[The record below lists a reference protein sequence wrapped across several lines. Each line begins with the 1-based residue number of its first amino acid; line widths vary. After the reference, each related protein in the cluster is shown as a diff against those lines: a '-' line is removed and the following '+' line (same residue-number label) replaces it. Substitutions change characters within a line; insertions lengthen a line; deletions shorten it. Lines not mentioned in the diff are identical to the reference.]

1 MSNGEAERTIEVV
14 SPEFPCGSAWLANC
28 LFELGVASWHLW
40 GFDTRHEWT
49 HCGSGRYRYIAGDG
63 PWRQT
68 LASLRPGAEFVFD
81 ESIVTRFSHEFAWHR
96 TPARQVVLMVRDP
109 RDALYSEWQRHRTNL
124 GLPGLVQFPEFI
136 ASPFFGG
143 PVSMADA
150 LWLHLKGWLS
160 YRMAMP
166 ARVLVV
172 RFEDWKREPVA
183 ALRRICKFMRLDRD
197 DATLE
202 RASAASDV
210 RRLQAI
216 ESGIAAS
223 TSNVRRFNRRGE
235 PYEWRSAWHESWF
248 QHLGRRW
255 MSVLDAL
262 DYPRHDAH
270 VAADSMDL
278 TTALQWAGLLDPERI
293 RIWQRLLDAP
303 LRLTV
308 PATALAPVTF

>member
-1 MSNGEAERTIEVV
+1 MSSVSKADAERTIEVV

-28 LFELGVASWHLW
+28 LFELGVPSWHLW
-40 GFDTRHEWT
+40 GFDTRREWT
-49 HCGSGRYRYIAGDG
+49 DCGSGRYRYTAPDK

-68 LASLRPGAEFVFD
+68 LASLQPGKELVFRD
-81 ESIVTRFSHEFAWHR
+81 LIATRFSHEFAWQV
-96 TPARQVVLMVRDP
+96 TSARQIVLMVRDP
-109 RDALYSEWQRHRTNL
+109 RDALYSEWRRHRTNL
-124 GLPGLVQFPEFI
+124 GLPAAVQFPEFI
-136 ASPFFGG
+136 DSAFFGG

-216 ESGIAAS
+216 ESEIATS
-223 TSNVRRFNRRGE
+223 TANARQFNRRGE

-248 QHLGRRW
+248 EHLGPRW
-255 MSVLDAL
+255 MPVLEAL
-262 DYPRHDAH
+262 GYPRHDAH
-270 VAADSMDL
+270 VASDSMDVR
-278 TTALQWAGLLDPERI
+278 TALQWGGLLDPGRI
-293 RIWQRLLDAP
+293 RIWQELLDAP
-303 LRLTV
+303 LRLTA
-308 PATALAPVTF
+308 PATRI